1 MGRQLDLEVGLYY
14 DTGTELAA
22 DGYYGVGTTGFKS
35 FAGGAFPLNTEQ
47 ISTVPA
53 PSAAAPYNV
62 AVWGFDPHLKTPYSL
77 QWNAAVEQQLG
88 EKQTLNINYVASAA
102 RRLLTQNF
110 YSPNLLGNPNFTSG
124 NGLYLTTNRASSD
137 YQSLQARFQ
146 RTLSH
151 GFQGLLSY
159 TWSHSL
165 DNASSNFTI

>member
-62 AVWGFDPHLKTPYSL
+62 VVWGFDPSPQNTLFPP
-77 QWNAAVEQQLG
+77 VERRRR
-88 EKQTLNINYVASAA
+88 SAA
-102 RRLLTQNF
+102 GRETDTQ
-110 YSPNLLGNPNFTSG
+110 
-124 NGLYLTTNRASSD
+124 
-137 YQSLQARFQ
+137 
-146 RTLSH
+146 H
-151 GFQGLLSY
+151 
-159 TWSHSL
+159 
-165 DNASSNFTI
+165 